1 MSAWVDRCLA
11 ILNGAVGDSL
21 ASAESRLAMTSGFFA
36 DSKLMKMAQIEPAAA
51 VVIFVH
57 GLMGTE
63 RDWVAKP
70 PPPVSEAAE
79 SDARRSVSFGPLL
92 AHDFGFA
99 PLYFRY
105 NTGRQ
110 IDVSGEQLAATM
122 EQLYTH
128 QHLSLR
134 RIVLIGHSMGG
145 RVVRSA
151 LNLAY
156 KEKQPWAALVSNIA
170 YLGSPL
176 RGSPLEVAGERA
188 TDWLQQHPWPTVR
201 QIGGLADLR
210 SRGIKDL
217 GRARSGAR
225 SSSFRDVQDA
235 RTAESCLERTV
246 DSLDRVGSE
255 QMPRQLFVAG
265 KLWRH
270 WMFDGIGDSLVPV
283 KSALDYGGDA
293 TAQRVVIDGILHVR
307 MTTDE
312 RLYDHL
318 SAWLR
323 AAA

>member
-1 MSAWVDRCLA
+1 
-11 ILNGAVGDSL
+11 
-21 ASAESRLAMTSGFFA
+21 
-36 DSKLMKMAQIEPAAA
+36 
-51 VVIFVH
+51 
-57 GLMGTE
+57 MGTE
-63 RDWVAKP
+63 RDWFAKP
-70 PPPVSEAAE
+70 PAPAIDGEEPNS
-79 SDARRSVSFGPLL
+79 RRSVSFGPLL
-92 AHDFGFA
+92 AHEFGLM

-110 IDVSGEQLAATM
+110 IDTSGEQLAATI
-122 EQLYTH
+122 EQLYS
-128 QHLSLR
+128 HLHVSLR
-134 RIVLIGHSMGG
+134 RIILIGHSMGG
-145 RVVRSA
+145 RVFRSA

-156 KEKQPWAALVSNIA
+156 KQKQPWGALVSHVA

-217 GRARSGAR
+217 GRARSGSR
-225 SSSFRDVQDA
+225 SSSFRDVRDTETSEA
-235 RTAESCLERTV
+235 CIERTV
-246 DSLDRVGSE
+246 DSMDRVTATHL
-255 QMPRQLFVAG
+255 PRQLFVAG

-318 SAWLR
+318 AAWLKSQS
-323 AAA
+323 